1 MKLSLSL
8 NELNATETINQT
20 SSITAALV
28 NITTPTQEP
37 IYAEDISLAV
47 EIVSTLNK
55 YGLVDDQELIISSY
69 NPLLTHY

>member
-20 SSITAALV
+20 SSITTALV

-55 YGLVDDQELIISSY
+55 YG
-69 NPLLTHY
+69 H